1 MDNQTNEESDER
13 DKFIH
18 SQECELRPPPCDFR
32 TMSDEPVR
40 ADIFTC
46 EVPYLRPAIVSG
58 QYDNAA
64 HYLDV
69 QFRLL
74 REDLVR
80 PLRTGISMYKF
91 SGTARKNMSKPECE
105 PVVSD
110 LFVFELES
118 VYGLEVRGTDG
129 LPIRFAKLTHRS
141 TSDLALSDER
151 LRIGQF
157 VCLSSDGFYED
168 VHFAKIV
175 YNNRSDDGMIGISIL
190 DEEDTIK
197 KRCPYLLAEANS
209 YLEAYKHVLSVM
221 KRFSPYCPLPFE
233 RYIVRGKCDVQ
244 KPAYMRTEK
253 ENESPDGSELLNNY
267 MNFRSLTQTGN
278 EKCTN
283 GNSSGNLRG
292 LGRTI
297 VKEKLDVANTPIRE
311 RVVIDGI
318 NYELDKFQ
326 QVYKPLT
333 LNDDQRN
340 AISHALTSELAIIQ
354 GPPGTGKT
362 RVGVEI
368 VRKMLQN
375 RCRYGITEP
384 ILVTA
389 LTNNELDNFA
399 EKLLSAVY
407 SDTENSLIKHDGPLF
422 ARLGGGSRSDI
433 LKRAGVLRHQV
444 ESAFSTPSSPRVQ
457 KMVISALR
465 RRAII
470 KQRLVRASSILYCSK
485 RRLISYDIFI
495 INGLIPAH
503 LQRQFSLL
511 RETNYDS
518 NGEPLDHDEM
528 IACWLLDKTHRDGL
542 TSAVD
547 ENDGEEGNSVEHPA
561 QHFVPRN
568 EPATIGEL
576 WDDAERFA
584 WECEKGGDE
593 IYLTEQKWS
602 ITEGSCYEDIVLL
615 GSGYKRLHGCS
626 SRFSGKMRND
636 EELVYEFA
644 KTKDTI
650 FRVEAMSADDARN
663 VRSVLSLPKQRRWE
677 LYKLWTEQLV
687 EQVRTY
693 LPSYMKEYRAVC
705 EETMEALT
713 EQTAEVLSRCMV
725 IFATT
730 NGVAKKRGLLEK
742 LRCRI
747 IIVEEASKISEAHL
761 LASFLPSIDH
771 AVLIGDHHLKA
782 NPVVHHLGC
791 EYNLNVSLF
800 ERLVRNGFPYSMLS
814 VQYRMNV
821 DITRNIIRPY
831 FYSNI
836 VDGKSVQNYPDV
848 PGMDK
853 RCFFW
858 MHEGR
863 ETYITKIFSLEN
875 QTEVD
880 MTLGLVSYLKKQGID
895 LKEMTIIAMYS
906 AQVTKIQKAV
916 SKQFGSSFDGRPL
929 LAVQSV
935 DSFQGKENRIVIVS
949 LVGSMPN
956 SSRLL
961 PVENWITVSLSR
973 AHHGVYVI
981 GNFSHLSQGSPL
993 WSRIVEG
1000 MSQDGLASFAL
1011 TIRCKCHGNT
1021 QMITQP
1027 CEFLEK
1033 SPEGGCMESCNTK
1046 LQCGH
1051 ICPRRCHPIDD
1062 HATWKC
1068 EQPCLRKCQ
1077 DERYGHP
1084 CSRMC
1089 WEDCGKCVRMVVV
1102 SLGCG
1107 HMSSDVHCYLSA
1119 TAVCS
1124 QRCEQYL
1131 NCGHRCASTCGKP
1144 CLIACMEPVMVSS
1157 DVCNHS
1163 WPVACSQKKAFHVC
1177 PHPCTKILCCGHK
1190 CSRMCGQHCTSDC
1203 RTVLERVLE
1212 CGHLI
1217 RVACFERDSP
1227 KQCEMEVF
1235 RNMER
1240 CGHSVYVPCHAAN
1253 NPVYCPAICSR
1264 DLPCGHKC
1272 NRKCGLCFK
1281 DGRCR
1286 CDSKCEKMLL
1296 CGHVCTRRCGEP
1308 CGPCM
1313 SSCRTRCSH
1322 QECGYREHSEVI
1334 GFGRLCAQPCVL
1346 CPKLC
1351 GNKCMHRSCGKRC
1364 YEECDVGYCNYPC
1377 TQKLPCG
1384 HRCMGMCGESCPSL
1398 CGFCDRQSYME
1409 LLEKYIGTRRLFM
1422 SLPRIIEIE
1431 ECRHLFPV
1439 EYLDKYVDAS
1449 RRMSSSMLCPFP
1461 NCGQLIT
1468 QVQRYARVIKRQ
1480 TLKQYYRVS
1489 GQYLKTPTSMDI
1501 TSIQTFADTVKGEC
1515 DSYMVFYYQV
1525 RRQISVIPKKLL
1537 GDVMNV
1543 VRYANIFTN
1552 LNPQTKAELFQFY
1565 REYSRSVVLLVRL
1578 MRAYIDGF
1586 MLDQS
1591 VQNLC

>member
-221 KRFSPYCPLPFE
+221 K
-233 RYIVRGKCDVQ
+233 
-244 KPAYMRTEK
+244 
-253 ENESPDGSELLNNY
+253 NNY

-297 VKEKLDVANTPIRE
+297 VREKLDVANTPRDFFLSVRE

-326 QVYKPLT
+326 QDYKPLT

-340 AISHALTSELAIIQ
+340 AISHALTR
-354 GPPGTGKT
+354 KT

-433 LKRAGVLRHQV
+433 LKR
-444 ESAFSTPSSPRVQ
+444 
-457 KMVISALR
+457 
-465 RRAII
+465 
-470 KQRLVRASSILYCSK
+470 
-485 RRLISYDIFI
+485 RLISYDIFV

-747 IIVEEASKISEAHL
+747 IIVEEASK
-761 LASFLPSIDH
+761 
-771 AVLIGDHHLKA
+771 
-782 NPVVHHLGC
+782 
-791 EYNLNVSLF
+791 
-800 ERLVRNGFPYSMLS
+800 RLVRNGFPYSMLS

-1124 QRCEQYL
+1124 QRYVIGQSKARQRHQLNAVDDTGELFHRTCDNGGVGGLGVLVNSAFAVLNIGLAEQL
-1131 NCGHRCASTCGKP
+1131 KIRIG
-1144 CLIACMEPVMVSS
+1144 LVSS
-1157 DVCNHS
+1157 ISIVGTDVRRHAESHVSLLVWRRRNQLQNVLWYWVVTLSSNEWSTTLAAQFAVMS
-1163 WPVACSQKKAFHVC
+1163 WRRPGRKAKNRTRVRWTSENAC
-1177 PHPCTKILCCGHK
+1177 K
-1190 CSRMCGQHCTSDC
+1190 CHDENGK
-1203 RTVLERVLE
+1203 VVERVLE

-1281 DGRCR
+1281 DVENRADPVC
-1286 CDSKCEKMLL
+1286 LL
-1296 CGHVCTRRCGEP
+1296 VAHVV
-1308 CGPCM
+1308 
-1313 SSCRTRCSH
+1313 
-1322 QECGYREHSEVI
+1322 VI
-1334 GFGRLCAQPCVL
+1334 RNAVTESIL
-1346 CPKLC
+1346 
-1351 GNKCMHRSCGKRC
+1351 RC

-1439 EYLDKYVDAS
+1439 EASFSAFLGSDHFKHYLDKYVDAS

-1525 RRQISVIPKKLL
+1525 RRQISVGPAL
-1537 GDVMNV
+1537 
-1543 VRYANIFTN
+1543 Y
-1552 LNPQTKAELFQFY
+1552 
-1565 REYSRSVVLLVRL
+1565 LVFFFRN
-1578 MRAYIDGF
+1578 A
-1586 MLDQS
+1586 
-1591 VQNLC
+1591 